1 MPLSQAGFTFSL
13 AAPTT
18 PMLQLRNV
26 LQANVTPSLQA
37 DLVYG
42 NGSRMD
48 YQVSLQVTILPTAGE
63 LHVLS
68 PVIMMNQIT
77 NSKEQSP

>member
-1 MPLSQAGFTFSL
+1 
-13 AAPTT
+13 
-18 PMLQLRNV
+18 MLQLRNV

-48 YQVSLQVTILPTAGE
+48 YQVSLQVTILPTAGAVSCHFDE
-63 LHVLS
+63 
-68 PVIMMNQIT
+68 PN
-77 NSKEQSP
+77 N